1 LAPPDDDD
9 DATVTMTSSAILD
22 GCDTLLCDTPS
33 PNPADDRME
42 DAVLT
47 LSEWL
52 VVMEKL
58 VTDWDWEE
66 SESDTTGSAV
76 SACFLRDPNK
86 HRKSVECKIEL
97 MINLY

>member
-1 LAPPDDDD
+1 MYTQLSDVQQWLPNQPLP
-9 DATVTMTSSAILD
+9 MSSSSL
-22 GCDTLLCDTPS
+22 
-33 PNPADDRME
+33 NPADDRME

-66 SESDTTGSAV
+66 SESDTTGSAG
-76 SACFLRDPNK
+76 STCFLCDPNE
-86 HRKSVECKIEL
+86 HRKSVECKIDL

>member
-1 LAPPDDDD
+1 MAPPDEDDV
-9 DATVTMTSSAILD
+9 TVAMTSFTILD
-22 GCDTLLCDTPS
+22 GCDTLLWDTPS
-33 PNPADDRME
+33 LNPADDRME

-66 SESDTTGSAV
+66 SESDTTGSAG
-76 SACFLRDPNK
+76 STCFLCDPNE
-86 HRKSVECKIEL
+86 HRKSVECKIDL